1 MDNTGAGRLWKTLF
15 FKEPNC
21 RIISCGNFYFSKE
34 VFRMMKTKSHK
45 ITARMLTESA
55 IMIALATVLSFIKLW
70 DFPAGGSITIASMF
84 PVAVIAYRHGTP
96 WGLFTACVYGIV
108 QQLVDLGTLAY
119 AVNWQAAVA
128 IILLDYIV
136 AFAVIGL
143 AGVFKKKISRQSTA
157 LVMGSLLV
165 CVLRYICHFISG
177 ATVWAGLSI
186 PTEAAALYSLAY
198 NATYMIPETM
208 IVLLVAL
215 YMGENID
222 FTKQRLVRI
231 KRENMAKGTAALLPT
246 AGLCVL
252 AALIYDIV
260 AIFGRLQNEDGV
272 FDLAGLANVN
282 WIVFAII
289 NAVAAVITVVLI
301 VLYKTKQKNF
311 TK

>member
-1 MDNTGAGRLWKTLF
+1 
-15 FKEPNC
+15 
-21 RIISCGNFYFSKE
+21 
-34 VFRMMKTKSHK
+34 
-45 ITARMLTESA
+45 MLTESA
-55 IMIALATVLSFIKLW
+55 IMVALATVLSFIKLW

-96 WGLFTACVYGIV
+96 WGLFTALVYGIV
-108 QQLVDLGTLAY
+108 QQLVGLNTLSY
-119 AVNWQAAVA
+119 VTTWQSVLAVM
-128 IILLDYIV
+128 LLDYIV

-143 AGVFKKKISRQSTA
+143 AGVFKKMIARQSTA
-157 LVMGSLLV
+157 LVMGSLLA

-198 NATYMIPETM
+198 SATYMIPETI

-222 FTKQRLVRI
+222 FTKQRIIRI
-231 KRENMAKGTAALLPT
+231 KRENMANGTAALLPT

-252 AALIYDIV
+252 AALIYDVV

-272 FDLAGLANVN
+272 FDFAGLANVN
-282 WIVFAII
+282 WLVFAII
-289 NAVAAVITVVLI
+289 NAAAAVIAIVLI